1 MGVNITYP
9 LLVLNESLCNP
20 QPDASPKSN
29 VWLSLQCHSMQ
40 KPLSTIQ
47 EKHKNKKLV
56 VFDLDGTLVETKSA
70 IDANMAELLGRLLE
84 KKPVAVIG
92 GGKYEVFKDIFLNK
106 LNFSDKLLKNLYI
119 FPTTASSFYRYKNGW
134 QKVYSREL
142 SKKTRVKIL
151 KAFEK
156 AFKELNYKNP
166 EKTYGEIVEDR
177 GTQITFSVFGQ
188 DLVKVLGKKGVEM
201 KKEWRDKNTKLKL
214 KLAKA
219 VQRRLPNLEVRAAGY
234 TSIDVTKK
242 GIDKAYGLKQIKKH
256 LGIPFSEMLFVGDAL
271 FKGGNDYAALRTG
284 IECVEVKKLEDTK
297 KIIKFLS

>member
-1 MGVNITYP
+1 
-9 LLVLNESLCNP
+9 
-20 QPDASPKSN
+20 
-29 VWLSLQCHSMQ
+29 MQ
-40 KPLSTIQ
+40 RVSHTIQ
-47 EKHKNKKLV
+47 EKHKNKKLI

-70 IDANMAELLGRLLE
+70 IDGEMAGLLGKLLE
-84 KKPVAVIG
+84 KKTVAVIG
-92 GGKYEVFKDIFLNK
+92 GGKYEVFKEIFLDK
-106 LNFSDKLLKNLYI
+106 LNFSNKLLKNLYI

-142 SKKTRVKIL
+142 SKKTRVKII
-151 KAFEK
+151 KAFEE
-156 AFKELNYKNP
+156 AFKELNYKSP
-166 EKTYGEIVEDR
+166 EKTYGEIIEDR
-177 GTQITFSVFGQ
+177 GAQVTFSVFGQ

-201 KKEWRDKNTKLKL
+201 KKEWRDKNKKLKL

-219 VQRRLPNLEVRAAGY
+219 VQKRLPGLEVSAAGY

-284 IECVEVKKLEDTK
+284 TECVEVKNLEDTK